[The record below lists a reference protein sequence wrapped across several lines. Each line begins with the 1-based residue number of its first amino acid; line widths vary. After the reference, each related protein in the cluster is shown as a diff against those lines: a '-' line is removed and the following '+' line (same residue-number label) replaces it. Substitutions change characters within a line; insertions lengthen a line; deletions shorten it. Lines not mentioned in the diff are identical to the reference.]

1 MTLQTRIP
9 PMPADYIPRQSVS
22 DAIAILGPVNLL
34 TTFERR
40 VVWLRANG
48 YTGWIGT
55 DGTPNDL
62 VECDACLHW
71 FDEEYAKAA
80 ACGLDTYC
88 PGCMADHETECRRCA
103 AEG

>member
-1 MTLQTRIP
+1 MTTTQTRIP
-9 PMPADYIPRQSVS
+9 PMPADYLPEPSPVAVQ
-22 DAIAILGPVNLL
+22 LGLDLRP
-34 TTFERR
+34 FPSRR
-40 VVWLRANG
+40 IHWLRAHG
-48 YTGWIGT
+48 YTGWVGT

-80 ACGLDTYC
+80 ACALDTYC